1 MDVKLYNFSKR
12 ENSTKRPSGGT
23 SVPVVLKDGTSI
35 YNPSFELISS
45 TAPDSTYLS
54 WAGRYYYIDDIT
66 YLNGRYIIACS
77 IDVLATWKD
86 EIGATS
92 AFIKY
97 ASSGYDIGLVDGRL
111 SSDLNAIVKRR
122 KKDILAGFPSGYI
135 VTYVGEQGTTN
146 PVVALSETGVCRLM
160 TSIQDSAFAEILN
173 NPDNALSKILSDCAS
188 AITSCK
194 YLPIVATAGTREI
207 VLAGGYNTGVTG
219 SEVEILTGNNIF
231 LDIPWNF
238 PKGDFRNRSQF
249 TSIIIYLP
257 SYGYAQLNT
266 DDLIGKDTLDVTAVL
281 DSTSGGI
288 AYDVGGIFKAECD
301 ISTPIQISTTT
312 QGNALGALVS
322 AGGALAGALSG
333 NVAVAG
339 AGLFGAFT
347 SAMQTNTGS
356 LGSMGSHAGW
366 SLHANDVELIVIS
379 HNTNVEP
386 SNMASQQGRPVGKVA
401 GIVSGY
407 NECVNASVNCNA
419 PQVLKDRINAYMN
432 GGFYYE

>member
-1 MDVKLYNFSKR
+1 MDVKLYNFAKR
-12 ENSTKRPSGGT
+12 ENSTKRPTGGT
-23 SVPVVLKDGTSI
+23 SVSVVLKDGTSI

-45 TAPDSTYLS
+45 TAPNSTYLQ
-54 WAGRYYYIDDIT
+54 WDRRYYYIDDIT

-86 EIGATS
+86 NIGVTS

-111 SSDLNAIVKRR
+111 SSDLNAIVSR
-122 KKDILAGFPSGYI
+122 KKRDILSGFPSGYI
-135 VTYVGEQGTTN
+135 VTYVGEQGTAN
-146 PVVALSETGVCRLM
+146 PVVALSESGVCRLM
-160 TSIQDSAFAEILN
+160 DSIQDSAFAEILS

-194 YLPIVATAGTREI
+194 YLPIVATDGTREI

-257 SYGYAQLNT
+257 GYGYAQLNT
-266 DDLIGKDTLDVTAVL
+266 DDLIGKDTLDITAVL
-281 DSTSGGI
+281 DSTSGGL

-379 HNTNVEP
+379 HDTNIDP
-386 SNMASQQGRPVGKVA
+386 SNMASQQGRPVGKVTS
-401 GIVSGY
+401 IVSGY
-407 NECVNASVNCNA
+407 NECVNASVECNA
-419 PQVLKDRINAYMN
+419 PQVLKDRINSYMN

>member
-1 MDVKLYNFSKR
+1 MDVKLYNFTKR
-12 ENSTKRPSGGT
+12 ENSTKRPTGGT
-23 SVPVVLKDGTSI
+23 SVSVVLKDGTSI

-45 TAPDSTYLS
+45 NAPDSTYLS
-54 WAGRYYYIDDIT
+54 WGGRYYYIDDIT

-111 SSDLNAIVKRR
+111 SSDLNAIIKTET
-122 KKDILAGFPSGYI
+122 KDILGGLPSGYI
-135 VTYVGEQGTTN
+135 VTYVGEQGSAN
-146 PVVALSETGVCRLM
+146 PVVALSESGVCHLM
-160 TSIQDSAFAEILN
+160 SSIQNSAFAELLS

-194 YLPIVATAGTREI
+194 YLPIVATSDNREI
-207 VLAGGYNTGVTG
+207 VLAGGYDTGVTG
-219 SEVEILTGNNIF
+219 AGVEPVTGSTISIS
-231 LDIPWNF
+231 IPWNF
-238 PKGDFRNRSQF
+238 PSGDFRNRSLF
-249 TSIIIYLP
+249 TSIIIFLP
-257 SYGYAQLNT
+257 GYGYAQLNT
-266 DDLIGKDTLDVTAVL
+266 DDLIGKTELTITAVL
-281 DSTSGGI
+281 DSTSGGL
-288 AYDVGGIFKAECD
+288 AYDVGGVFKAECD

-347 SAMQTNTGS
+347 SAMQTNTGAV
-356 LGSMGSHAGW
+356 GSMGSHAGW
-366 SLHANDVELIVIS
+366 SLHANDVILRVIS
-379 HNTNVEP
+379 HDTNVNP